1 MVYSEKVMKGEVNM
15 KGTLKNNSIFKF
27 IIVVLLPV
35 LAVII
40 CHNAM
45 PSYYSMMISLFLINV
60 ILTASLNL
68 TNGFT
73 GIFNI
78 GQAGFMAIGAYISS
92 LLTME
97 PNIKAARI
105 SGLPQW
111 IANIHIPF
119 PAAIIIAGVI
129 AMLIA
134 MIIGFPVL
142 RARGDYLSVI
152 TLGLVIIIKA
162 VIDNKVGKI
171 TKKEIMELCPDIS
184 TA

>member
-1 MVYSEKVMKGEVNM
+1 M
-15 KGTLKNNSIFKF
+15 
-27 IIVVLLPV
+27 LLPV

-152 TLGLVIIIKA
+152 TLGLGLLEMFFAGYLPSSVTSYRTACVFLILIVVLLLKP
-162 VIDNKVGKI
+162 NGLFGKSD
-171 TKKEIMELCPDIS
+171 ERRS
-184 TA
+184 